1 MVEIR
6 DRNETELQARL
17 VGRQG
22 SAASKYLDLVVGSR
36 KLIPIIRFELLMGLS
51 STVPGA
57 LGYWLRSKMYPR
69 LLRRAG
75 HGVLF
80 GRNVCIRHPARIS
93 LGDGVVI
100 DDNCVLDGKGE
111 SGEGI
116 IVGDRVLI
124 GRNTILSCK
133 GGSIEIG
140 DNTNISA
147 NCMLMSESRL
157 YIGRNVLI
165 AGMTYIV
172 AGGNHGFSRTD
183 VPIIRQ
189 ACDSKGGVRIED
201 NCWLGANVT
210 LLDGVTIGRDSVIG
224 AGAVVTKSIPA
235 FAIAVGVP
243 ARVIRYR
250 DSGVQ
255 DV

>member
-1 MVEIR
+1 MDTR
-6 DRNETELQARL
+6 DANQTELQAKLFDR
-17 VGRQG
+17 RE
-22 SAASKYLDLVVGSR
+22 SAASKYSDLVVGSR
-36 KLIPIIRFELLMGLS
+36 ELIQIMRFELLIELS

-75 HGVLF
+75 RGVLF
-80 GRNVCIRHPARIS
+80 GRNICIRHPGRVS

-100 DDNCVLDGKGE
+100 DDNCVLDGKGD

-157 YIGRNVLI
+157 SIGRNVLI
-165 AGMTYIV
+165 AGMSYIV
-172 AGGNHGFSRTD
+172 AGGNHDFSRTD
-183 VPIIRQ
+183 IPIISQ
-189 ACDSKGGVRIED
+189 ACVSKGGVRVED

-235 FAIAVGVP
+235 FAIAIGVP
-243 ARVIRYR
+243 ARVIRFR
-250 DSGVQ
+250 ESGVQ

>member
-1 MVEIR
+1 MEIR

-17 VGRQG
+17 VGRGG

-111 SGEGI
+111 SGQGI
-116 IVGDRVLI
+116 IVGDPVLI

-133 GGSIEIG
+133 GGSKEIG
-140 DNTNISA
+140 
-147 NCMLMSESRL
+147 
-157 YIGRNVLI
+157 
-165 AGMTYIV
+165 
-172 AGGNHGFSRTD
+172 
-183 VPIIRQ
+183 
-189 ACDSKGGVRIED
+189 
-201 NCWLGANVT
+201 
-210 LLDGVTIGRDSVIG
+210 
-224 AGAVVTKSIPA
+224 
-235 FAIAVGVP
+235 
-243 ARVIRYR
+243 
-250 DSGVQ
+250 
-255 DV
+255 